1 MTHTEYGHCPMCGR
15 RTALRRGGQV
25 RQHYAGRQ
33 AHHMGNA
40 ICGGSGLPCVEIAG
54 EIHPLEQLALAK
66 KATG

>member
-1 MTHTEYGHCPMCGR
+1 
-15 RTALRRGGQV
+15 
-25 RQHYAGRQ
+25 
-33 AHHMGNA
+33 MGNA